1 VSPAPA
7 AALLERIAR
16 AVLVNAGAGR
26 ETAAVGPFVALVDR
40 ISASPW
46 ASLAV
51 ATPGAPAGT
60 DWEAELPALE
70 AHFSARSRA
79 LRFEFLEDLFPTLGP
94 ALERAGWPLA
104 SRDPLFACS
113 PPELVPAAPVPGLS
127 LEPLDAGS
135 PDELVNLFLDVQHG
149 SFEPGKTRGL
159 SAGDCEQQRLRM
171 RLGAIRCIL
180 ARLDAVPAGAGS
192 SLPAAGV
199 AEVAG
204 IGTLPRFRSRGIGSA
219 ITARLA
225 ADLFATGTDT
235 AWLTAGSV
243 LAARIYQRL
252 GFRPLD
258 AFQRNHGR

>member
-1 VSPAPA
+1 MRPVPEAG
-7 AALLERIAR
+7 LLGRLAR
-16 AVLVNAGAGR
+16 AVIANASTDR
-26 ETAAVGPFVALVDR
+26 ETASAGPFVALVDR
-40 ISASPW
+40 VSASPW

-51 ATPGAPAGT
+51 PAPGAPAGT

-94 ALERAGWPLA
+94 ALERAGWPLV

-135 PDELVNLFLDVQHG
+135 PDGLVDLFLGVQHG
-149 SFEPGKTRGL
+149 SFEPGKTRES
-159 SAGDCEQQRLRM
+159 SAGEREQLRSRI
-171 RLGAIRCIL
+171 RLGVLRCIL
-180 ARLDAVPAGAGS
+180 ARLDGVPAGAGS
-192 SLPAAGV
+192 TLPAAGV

-204 IGTLPRFRSRGIGSA
+204 IGTLPRFRARGIGSSV
-219 ITARLA
+219 TARLA
-225 ADLFATGTDT
+225 ADLFATGTET

-252 GFRPLD
+252 GFRPLE